1 MRASRQRMRAMV
13 ALAGAVALLS
23 ASVVEAPA
31 VLGAFA
37 SSGAASAT
45 LGTATLAPATNP
57 SAANAGCS
65 LLTFS
70 IKVSWTPSI
79 SSAVDGYRVAIGT
92 TSGGP
97 YPTVANVSGNSAS
110 SATFTGLAGA
120 TRYYGIVTATRA
132 GWTSPSTSEVSVLT
146 PALCL

>member
-1 MRASRQRMRAMV
+1 MTPSQRWTRA
-13 ALAGAVALLS
+13 AVAFAAAAVLLS
-23 ASVVEAPA
+23 ASVVKAPA
-31 VLGAFA
+31 VLAVFA

-45 LGTATLAPATNP
+45 LETATLAPATSP

-70 IKVSWTPSI
+70 IKVSWTPSV
-79 SSAVDGYRVAIGT
+79 SSQVDGYRVAIGT

-110 SATFTGLAGA
+110 SATFGGLAGN

-132 GWTSPSTSEVSVLT
+132 SWTSPPTSQVSVLT